1 MRQRGKPPELILW
14 RLCGT
19 SKTWSFGPQR
29 RMKMFLPLAWCI
41 DAHLVEERERAC
53 DEEVLSRGSHS
64 EVYADAIL
72 SVCKLYA
79 QSPLA

>member
-1 MRQRGKPPELILW
+1 
-14 RLCGT
+14 
-19 SKTWSFGPQR
+19 
-29 RMKMFLPLAWCI
+29 MKMFLPLAWCI

-72 SVCKLYA
+72 NVCKLYA